1 MPATTI
7 NADLLPGEAM
17 TLIGPGKVEFKAAQV
32 AKTAKTVQATKVATG
47 AAATG
52 KGVVGANMQTTMGG
66 VVKSG
71 VATASSTAVKAGTIW
86 TGKGL
91 SLGLGLGLGAWGP
104 GILAAAAVGGYIY
117 YRKKQAARLWPF

>member
-17 TLIGPGKVEFKAAQV
+17 TLVGPGKVEFQAAQV

-47 AAATG
+47 AAATTG
-52 KGVVGANMQTTMGG
+52 KGVVGANVQTMGG
-66 VVKSG
+66 VAKSG
-71 VATASSTAVKAGTIW
+71 TVAASSTAVKAGTIW
-86 TGKGL
+86 TGKGM

-104 GILAAAAVGGYIY
+104 GILAAAVVGGYIY
-117 YRKKQAARLWPF
+117 YRKKQAERIWPF